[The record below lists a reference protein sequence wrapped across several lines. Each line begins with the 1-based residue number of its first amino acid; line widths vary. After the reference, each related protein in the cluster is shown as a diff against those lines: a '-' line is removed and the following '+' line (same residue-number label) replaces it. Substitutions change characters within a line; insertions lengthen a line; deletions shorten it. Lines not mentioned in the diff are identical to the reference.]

1 MGRYIDWNDLVSRY
15 PKLSTKGGAGAV
27 DSSFIQAVEYQLD
40 GMLTGIFAIPFSD
53 NNVTIKDLCIEL
65 CNVRMTSDY
74 VKHGEKMKKTLMDRI
89 ERIRNGYEAMMTN
102 SGDVMYASGDVIFS
116 TTENRGSLFDVGT
129 CSANVN
135 SYMCL

>member
-1 MGRYIDWNDLVSRY
+1 MGRYINWDDLISRY
-15 PKLSTKGGAGAV
+15 PKLATKGGAGAV
-27 DSSFIQAVEYQLD
+27 DSSFIQATEYQID
-40 GMLTGIFAIPFSD
+40 GMLTGIFTVPFSD

-74 VKHGEKMKKTLMDRI
+74 VKNGDKIKKTFMDRI
-89 ERIRNGYEAMMTN
+89 ERIRNGSEAMMTS
-102 SGDVMYASGDVIFS
+102 SGDVMYSSGDIIFS
-116 TTENRGSLFDVGT
+116 TTQDRGSLFDVGT